1 MKADLKIYTKI
12 IGKKKKTLN
21 LYFQKQSKMNI
32 HKFFTIILSLAIF
45 HSFVYGQGNESV
57 SISSAVDS
65 LPKKHDCKAVEIVGI
80 ALPAAMITYGL
91 ISLGNN
97 DIRQIDYNV
106 YNSIQKNNR
115 FWKSH
120 AEDYIQFAPAVATY
134 ALKFCKVESKDNL
147 LDMTIL
153 YGLSNLLAG
162 GITQGGKIV
171 VGRLRPGSETDHSSF
186 PSGHTETAFV
196 AAEFLHQE
204 YKAQSVWISV
214 GGYATATLVGVSR
227 VYHNKHWVSDVV
239 TGAGIGILS
248 TKAVYWVYPYLK
260 KKFGKKDRFLQ
271 TFILPGYSE
280 GNLSLTLSKTF

>member
-1 MKADLKIYTKI
+1 MRV
-12 IGKKKKTLN
+12 
-21 LYFQKQSKMNI
+21 

-45 HSFVYGQGNESV
+45 QSFVYGQGNESV

-65 LPKKHDCKAVEIVGI
+65 LPKKQNGKATEIVGI

-97 DIRQIDYNV
+97 DIRQIDYNT
-106 YNSIQKNNR
+106 YNSIQKNNW
-115 FWKSH
+115 FWKTH